1 MSSLLLIEQD
11 EGWRNFLAEAL
22 SGGYQISYCAAGR
35 DIGQKIQLVH
45 FDVVLLD
52 LCDGDPALLTVLAEV
67 KRLLPFTP
75 VVVTCRTEKAELVVA
90 AIRQGA
96 FDFIVKPYT
105 AAKVKVSLEKAL
117 ENVSLKNEINFLRS
131 EQDVI
136 YDLSKIIAHSRSM
149 QRVIVDIR
157 RFSATDST
165 ILMTGETGTGKS
177 LLAGAIHYNS
187 LRRGKPFV
195 TINCANI
202 QETLLESEL
211 FGHEKGSFT
220 GADKLRVGRFEQAN
234 GGSIFL
240 DEIGELSMGL
250 QAKLLRVIA
259 QKAFERVG
267 GNRTINSDVRI
278 ISATNKDLEALVAD
292 GRFREDLFYR
302 INVLPIRLPPLRER
316 QECLE
321 PLANFLLDKI
331 GRSMHKQVAGF
342 APEVITA
349 INAYP
354 WPGNIRQLA
363 NTIERALLLEDGP
376 AITLESFLLPVER
389 RSPAPG
395 EAPAPPPPAATPA
408 SGQSLVDIE
417 KESIVAALEKTLWIQ
432 KDAALLLGISPRVL
446 NHKIKKLGITHPR
459 WRCHI

>member
-1 MSSLLLIEQD
+1 MSSLLIIEQD
-11 EGWRNFLAEAL
+11 EQWRNFLADSLA
-22 SGGYQISYCAAGR
+22 GAYQISYCSAGR
-35 DIGQKIQLVH
+35 DISQKIQLVH
-45 FDVVLLD
+45 FDIVLLD
-52 LCDGDPALLTVLAEV
+52 LADGDSRLLAVLAEV

-75 VVVTCRTEKAELVVA
+75 VVVTCSAEKAELVVS
-90 AIRQGA
+90 AIRLGA

-105 AAKVKVSLEKAL
+105 AAKIKVSLDKAL
-117 ENVSLKNEINFLRS
+117 ENVSLRNEINFLRR

-136 YDLSKIIAHSRSM
+136 YDVDKIIAYSKSM
-149 QRVIVDIR
+149 QRVIADIR
-157 RFSATDST
+157 KFSATDST

-177 LLAGAIHYNS
+177 LLAGSIHYNS

-220 GADKLRVGRFEQAN
+220 GADKLRIGRFEQAN

-240 DEIGELSMGL
+240 DEIGELSLAL

-259 QKAFERVG
+259 QKSFERVG

-278 ISATNKDLEALVAD
+278 ISATNKDLEALVAQ

-316 QECLE
+316 QECLA

-342 APEVITA
+342 SEQVIVA

-376 AITLESFLLPVER
+376 AISRESFILPSETR
-389 RSPAPG
+389 PHPAVASSLPTSG
-395 EAPAPPPPAATPA
+395 EQNLAA
-408 SGQSLVDIE
+408 SE
-417 KESIVAALEKTLWIQ
+417 KETIIAVLEKTLWIQ
-432 KDAALLLGISPRVL
+432 KDAAVLLGISPRVL
-446 NHKIKKLGITHPR
+446 NHKIKKLGIVHPR
-459 WRCHI
+459 WRCHR